1 MSYELVRLNLYA
13 GQLSSHAMLVG
24 RTFKCFSGFTRYSI
38 GRGTTV
44 LGLLVLGSLIC

>member
-1 MSYELVRLNLYA
+1 MSCRLVRLNFYA

-24 RTFKCFSGFTRYSI
+24 HTIKYSRGFTRYSI

-44 LGLLVLGSLIC
+44 LGLVILGSPIR